1 MYLALMWPHFE
12 YYMQICAPQYKMI
25 FKVLEIIQ
33 RRATKLVEGH
43 LGCLVW
49 RRLRSDLIALCK
61 SLKGGSAG

>member
-1 MYLALMWPHFE
+1 
-12 YYMQICAPQYKMI
+12 MI